1 MLSLIFWNS
10 FYETG
15 SIRPGV
21 IGGSKPKVA
30 TPGVVTKIEEYKLE
44 NPSIFAWE
52 IRDRLL
58 QEGACD
64 KANVPSVS
72 SINRI
77 VRTRTQQRQKMLH
90 EKVNYMTP
98 HQVPLIP
105 TDHSIT
111 YPVLHGETIL
121 STSPSGHVGF
131 MAPPY
136 GSLPGSSLIPQQ
148 PFVSQ
153 SARMPPH
160 FAHSTD
166 GSIMPMSI
174 PINTMPTGGY
184 PPLEHYHETQS
195 SATKMLSHAAA
206 LSTSRALNH
215 PSTYSSTGYTAP
227 HPPSAA
233 IPPSPDSSESHSP
246 HGSLKASCS
255 SPHGSGYQSVCS
267 PNSGLHQ
274 PLTRETGGSYD
285 TRSAP
290 SPNVPLGMG
299 DKAAMMSPGS
309 REKVEEGKIK
319 IIILS
324 LS

>member
-1 MLSLIFWNS
+1 MFFYR

-30 TPGVVTKIEEYKLE
+30 TPTVVTKIEEYKLE

-58 QEGACD
+58 QDGACD
-64 KANVPSVS
+64 KGNVPSVS

-98 HQVPLIP
+98 HQVPLI
-105 TDHSIT
+105 DHSIT

-121 STSPSGHVGF
+121 SANPSGHVGF
-131 MAPPY
+131 MTPHY
-136 GSLPGSSLIPQQ
+136 GSLPSSSLIPQQ

-160 FAHSTD
+160 FAQSTSD
-166 GSIMPMSI
+166 GGIMSMSI
-174 PINTMPTGGY
+174 PINTMPAGY
-184 PPLEHYHETQS
+184 PPLEHYQDTQS
-195 SATKMLSHAAA
+195 SATKILSHAAA
-206 LSTSRALNH
+206 SRALNY
-215 PSTYSSTGYTAP
+215 PSTYPTEYTEA
-227 HPPSAA
+227 PSAS
-233 IPPSPDSSESHSP
+233 IPRSPDSSASHSP
-246 HGSLKASCS
+246 HGSLKACS
-255 SPHGSGYQSVCS
+255 SPQGSGYQSVCS
-267 PNSGLHQ
+267 PNNGLHQ
-274 PLTRETGGSYD
+274 SMTREGSYESK
-285 TRSAP
+285 SAP
-290 SPNVPLGMG
+290 SPNMPMGMG

-309 REKVEEGKIK
+309 REKVEEGMSVFCFLNTICNKVWYVIK
-319 IIILS
+319 SEWIHS
-324 LS
+324 